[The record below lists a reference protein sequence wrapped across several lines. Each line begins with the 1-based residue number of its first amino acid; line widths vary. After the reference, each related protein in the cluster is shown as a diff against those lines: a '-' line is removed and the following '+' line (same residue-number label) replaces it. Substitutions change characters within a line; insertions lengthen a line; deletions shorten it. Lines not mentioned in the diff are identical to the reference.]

1 VKINHLLKRKRTE
14 LNLTMEQLGKI
25 IGVNKAQI
33 YNWENGLRNPKVE
46 YLEKLSTAIGEDY
59 VFLAAQPENAPPL
72 KDGIS
77 TVKERYFE
85 NTANGTGNNA
95 DAKGKGEAIFITH
108 HNVMWVPLVT
118 QYAYAGYLNSYQN
131 HTYMEELEKIPF
143 FTDHLGRGNYL
154 AFEVRGD
161 SMDDGSRESICSGER
176 LLCREVKPDHWRAKL
191 HLNKWTFVIVHK
203 TEGIIIKKITNHD
216 LETGVIT
223 IHSLN
228 AEYPDQ
234 QIHLD
239 DVKQLF
245 NVIKF
250 DRKL

>member
-1 VKINHLLKRKRTE
+1 MKISELIRSLRLKK
-14 LNLTMEQLGKI
+14 NLTMEQLGQLV
-25 IGVNKAQI
+25 GVDKSQVS
-33 YNWENGLRNPKVE
+33 NWESGKRNPGITN
-46 YLEKLSTAIGEDY
+46 LHKLTEVLGHDF
-59 VFLAAQPENAPPL
+59 VNLANTVQEN
-72 KDGIS
+72 
-77 TVKERYFE
+77 E
-85 NTANGTGNNA
+85 NNA
-95 DAKGKGEAIFITH
+95 QAVGKGEAIFITH

-118 QYAYAGYLNSYQN
+118 QYAYAGYLSSYQN

-143 FTDHLGRGNYL
+143 FTDHLGKGNYL

-161 SMDDGSRESICSGER
+161 SMDDGSRDSIVSGDR
-176 LLCREVKPDHWRAKL
+176 LLCREVNSDYWRSKL

-203 TEGIIIKKITNHD
+203 TEGIIIKKITDHD
-216 LETGVIT
+216 IENGVIT

-228 AEYPDQ
+228 SEYPDQ
-234 QIHLD
+234 QIELN